1 MTTLTQ
7 PPQPPALLW
16 SERLYSLI
24 LALYPR
30 QYRHEYG
37 VHMARTFRDS
47 LRDQY
52 HRNGLLGLIEVWGP
66 TLIDAVFTAITEH
79 LAKGVV
85 LVSKETWSRIG
96 GPALMLGG
104 IVWLVSSVSQ
114 LQPVNDDAFG
124 GPDIALEIIAFL
136 MIPAI
141 LALTVGLMGLR
152 ARLGQRA
159 GGVGRAALLFA
170 SLSGALGIIAGV
182 ILSALTSEDGWYLF
196 MAGLLGFYL
205 GVLVFGITSL
215 TKKPF
220 VRWNGLP
227 LIIAAVVTVIIL
239 VSMLGLGPQQMS
251 GALGRWIGMGIFGLV
266 GLLWTLLGY
275 NVMAED
281 RPQPAMA

>member
-1 MTTLTQ
+1 MTALTQ
-7 PPQPPALLW
+7 PPQPAALLW
-16 SERLYSLI
+16 SERLYKLI

-30 QYRHEYG
+30 RYRYEYG

-47 LRDQY
+47 IRDQY
-52 HRNGLLGLIEVWGP
+52 HRHGLLGLIEVWGP

-104 IVWLVSSVSQ
+104 IAWMIASVGQ

-141 LALTVGLMGLR
+141 LALTVGLVGLR

-170 SLSGALGIIAGV
+170 SLSGAVGIIAGV
-182 ILSALTSEDGWYLF
+182 IVSALTSEDGWYLF

-205 GVLVFGITSL
+205 GVLVFGVSAL
-215 TKKPF
+215 KSKPF
-220 VRWNGLP
+220 ARWNALP
-227 LIIAAVVTVIIL
+227 VLMAAVVAAMIL
-239 VSMLGLGPQQMS
+239 VSMLGLGPQQIS

-266 GLLWTLLGY
+266 GLLWMLLGY